1 MEQLPGPAAQQAR
14 EALTELAR
22 ADSAEHEH
30 GLHGWRERLRLGRHS
45 APGDAAPASSSAT
58 TAGAGND
65 RSSRISNVVMGE
77 ALLSETMGVVG
88 LFLRDS
94 AADEHTNVGLRE
106 QLGAMAQNHLFI
118 ALTLSLSGLYFV
130 VTGIQFWVTD
140 YMTTPVEEG
149 GVGIDAALVVL
160 SFSISSL
167 TAPTAGVFFGGWYI
181 DAHGGYKDQTGEA
194 AAATL
199 RRCTVF
205 GALALAF
212 AVPAAFLR
220 SFWPIQIAMWFVLF
234 WGGALLSPAT
244 GVCINAVSPELR
256 AFCASEPKVA
266 FWKQV
271 CIRAT

>member
-1 MEQLPGPAAQQAR
+1 MDIGDIFSQFMG
-14 EALTELAR
+14 
-22 ADSAEHEH
+22 
-30 GLHGWRERLRLGRHS
+30 GRG
-45 APGDAAPASSSAT
+45 ANQSSSGFRFDNSNQGPREPKKTTKGADIEAGLDIRAARSIVKAQPIAT
-58 TAGAGND
+58 
-65 RSSRISNVVMGE
+65 IE
-77 ALLSETMGVVG
+77 E
-88 LFLRDS
+88 
-94 AADEHTNVGLRE
+94 
-106 QLGAMAQNHLFI
+106 
-118 ALTLSLSGLYFV
+118 LSGLYFV

-160 SFSISSL
+160 SFSVSSL